1 VSISP
6 SRSAKLVEPNG
17 PGTRV
22 SAIVPALDEASG
34 IAATLAS
41 LTPLIEAGHELL
53 VVDGGSRDATAAVAR
68 DCGAQV
74 VTAAAGRANQMNAGA
89 AVAGGDLLW
98 FVHADT
104 RVAAPALAW
113 LTAAAATPSVVWGR
127 VAVRLDSE
135 RPLLR
140 LVGWSMNLRSRLTA
154 VATGDQGVF
163 VRRDLFQRVGG
174 FPEQPL
180 MEDVALCKRL
190 RRHARPLCLPVGLT
204 TSARRWQD
212 SGVWRT
218 ILLMWRLR
226 FAYWRGADPA
236 RLAARYRQGR
246 AA

>member
-1 VSISP
+1 MSIPP
-6 SRSAKLVEPNG
+6 SRFAKPVEPNG
-17 PGTRV
+17 PGTRL
-22 SAIVPALDEASG
+22 SAIVPALNEAHG
-34 IAATLAS
+34 IAATLDTLS
-41 LTPLIEAGHELL
+41 PLIAVGHELI

-68 DCGAQV
+68 DRGACV
-74 VTAAAGRANQMNAGA
+74 VTATPGRAQQLNAGA
-89 AVAGGDLLW
+89 AAAHGDLLW

-113 LTAAAATPSVVWGR
+113 LTQAAARSEVAWGR
-127 VAVRLDSE
+127 VAVRLDAE

-140 LVGWSMNLRSRLTA
+140 LVGWAMNLRSRLTA
-154 VATGDQGVF
+154 VATGDQGIF
-163 VRRDLFQRVGG
+163 VRRDLFERVGG

-190 RRHARPLCLPVGLT
+190 RRHARPLCLPLGLT

-212 SGVWRT
+212 NGAWRT

-236 RLAARYRQGR
+236 RLAALYRKGR